1 MPGPAAPAG
10 LASALDAALEKAV
23 GGPRKLRHMAGV
35 GAGGAWLCEGP
46 LGSVVAKHPADAV
59 ERAVYRRA
67 AATLRAG
74 GVRVPACLDAD
85 GPDGD
90 GWLVLEFLARAAP
103 WDAAGSGGEALAQ
116 LATLHRLAWRG
127 RLEGLPDGFAF
138 VWTSPMS
145 VEAAA
150 AFGPGRRD
158 ALAQRLE
165 AMRAAAGHLFR
176 PVCAVHG
183 DPNVTNWRIGA
194 DGLPVLIDWERAG
207 YAHPAVDLGIFVPG
221 LADPTAAQT
230 LAEAY
235 LDLRPDLSRGR
246 WRHLASS
253 ILLAKAW
260 SCVEFLWNRRRAP
273 DHPRVRAAVSVLVE
287 RLPPWLDGVGV

>member
-10 LASALDAALEKAV
+10 LPSALDAALEKAV
-23 GGPRKLRHMAGV
+23 GGPRQLRHVAGV

-46 LGSVVAKHPADAV
+46 LGSVVAKWPAGAV

-67 AATLRAG
+67 AAALRAD
-74 GVRVPACLDAD
+74 GVRVPHCLDAG
-85 GPDGD
+85 GPDDD
-90 GWLVLEFLARAAP
+90 GWLVLEVLAQAAP
-103 WDAAGSGGEALAQ
+103 WDAGGSGGEALAQ
-116 LATLHRLAWRG
+116 LASLHRIAWRG

-138 VWTSPMS
+138 AWTSRIS

-158 ALAQRLE
+158 ALAHRFE

-183 DPNVTNWRIGA
+183 DPNATNWRLGA

-207 YAHPAVDLGIFVPG
+207 YAHPAVDLGIFLPG
-221 LADPTAAQT
+221 LPDPTAAQA
-230 LAEAY
+230 LAAAY
-235 LDLRPDLSRGR
+235 LDLRPDLARGR
-246 WRHLASS
+246 WRHLAGS

-260 SCVEFLWNRRRAP
+260 SCVEFLYNRRRAP
-273 DHPRVRAAVSVLVE
+273 DHPRIRAAVSALVKH
-287 RLPPWLDGVGV
+287 LPAWLDGLGT